1 MHSSINIFSE
11 KKGEINKFLS
21 NYYNTNLDIENNLK
35 WQKIYNNP
43 IEMTDLIGVF
53 IDNFEDYQLNL
64 WVCLDSDVYI
74 RVSNKNADKLIRYIF
89 QRYPAN

>member
-1 MHSSINIFSE
+1 MLSSIYVFSE

-21 NYYNTNLDIENNLK
+21 SYYNTNLEIEDKLK
-35 WQKIYNNP
+35 WYKTYKNP

-53 IDNFEDYQLNL
+53 IENYENYKINL
-64 WVCLDSDVYI
+64 WVCLDIDVYI

-89 QRYPAN
+89 QRYPV